1 MPQILFIELKKSTM
15 QKKNRRWENRRLGF
29 LKSDLKAMEY
39 TLNNMSG
46 NMRDETTLVNNQEI
60 DIELQYVNHNQGYVS
75 ANGK

>member
-46 NMRDETTLVNNQEI
+46 NMRDETTLVNNQDI